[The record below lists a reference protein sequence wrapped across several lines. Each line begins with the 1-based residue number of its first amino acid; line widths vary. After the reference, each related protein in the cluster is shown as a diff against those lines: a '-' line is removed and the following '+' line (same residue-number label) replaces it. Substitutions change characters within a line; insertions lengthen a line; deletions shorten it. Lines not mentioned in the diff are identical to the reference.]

1 MASTTG
7 RKVIIP
13 LTNKSGGSVAAGDV
27 VVIDTTTDESFTT
40 TTSAGSE
47 QSIGIAQET
56 IASNVVGK
64 VLVQGYAA
72 LVNVSASA
80 TRGYYLE
87 THTVAKQATS
97 AAARTAGAFGQ
108 VLKAGTTPSAFIWGV
123 ADQTAAGA
131 SAPGN
136 LWTMNKSA
144 SQTLTSNTL
153 TQITFD
159 TAVIDGGGSVID
171 LANERFVAPAT
182 GFYIVICNWLW
193 EATVPG
199 TTPYIS
205 VQVGATDAVSLIRPS
220 GAPTAS
226 MGLNGSGP
234 LSLTSGNFVTMWC
247 FPGGAVTPTARGNAS
262 VHLATAFT
270 LVRIT

>member
-56 IASNVVGK
+56 IASNAVGK

-144 SQTLTSNTL
+144 S
-153 TQITFD
+153 
-159 TAVIDGGGSVID
+159 
-171 LANERFVAPAT
+171 
-182 GFYIVICNWLW
+182 
-193 EATVPG
+193 
-199 TTPYIS
+199 
-205 VQVGATDAVSLIRPS
+205 
-220 GAPTAS
+220 
-226 MGLNGSGP
+226 
-234 LSLTSGNFVTMWC
+234 
-247 FPGGAVTPTARGNAS
+247 
-262 VHLATAFT
+262 
-270 LVRIT
+270 

>member
-47 QSIGIAQET
+47 QSIGVAQET
-56 IASNVVGK
+56 IASNAVGK

-108 VLKAGTTPSAFIWGV
+108 VLKAGTTPSAFIWGA
-123 ADQTAAGA
+123 ADQTGGA
-131 SAPGN
+131 SVSN
-136 LWTMNKSA
+136 LVADRVTRTGLGTDLTTTTNVWADMDTTNLVITMTTGA
-144 SQTLTSNTL
+144 RRVLLTLTCVLSVSVNGTSAGL
-153 TQITFD
+153 GFS
-159 TAVIDGGGSVID
+159 VDGTGVPTEAAASTGVSALHMQTGS
-171 LANERFVAPAT
+171 
-182 GFYIVICNWLW
+182 FY
-193 EATVPG
+193 
-199 TTPYIS
+199 
-205 VQVGATDAVSLIRPS
+205 
-220 GAPTAS
+220 
-226 MGLNGSGP
+226 
-234 LSLTSGNFVTMWC
+234 
-247 FPGGAVTPTARGNAS
+247 AVTATYLTDVLTAASHTFRPRWNNRTNANT
-262 VHLATAFT
+262 VTAEQGTGQFIVFSAVELYT
-270 LVRIT
+270 G